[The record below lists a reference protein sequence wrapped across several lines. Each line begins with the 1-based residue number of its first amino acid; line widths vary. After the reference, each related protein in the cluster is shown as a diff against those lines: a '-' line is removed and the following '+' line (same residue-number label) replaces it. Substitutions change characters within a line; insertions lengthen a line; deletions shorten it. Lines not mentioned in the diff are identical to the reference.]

1 MRPASRSFGAC
12 VALLIVLSPAKR
24 LDFTS
29 PALDVATT
37 PRRCADE
44 TAELAKVTR
53 KLSRAELRRLMSI
66 SDALADLNYERFQAF
81 DNEMTE
87 GALQAV
93 FAFAGDVYDGL
104 DARSLTPADLAW
116 AQDHLRILSGFY
128 GPLERLMRG
137 RTTLVVAHRLSTI
150 RQADR
155 IGQFDIGDPA
165 RHLKLRQDLQ
175 VDPVQS
181 GSAQHAHSPLYL
193 IPMPREYPPVRAVRR
208 VFS

>member
-1 MRPASRSFGAC
+1 MRPASRCFGVY

-24 LDFTS
+24 LDFTA
-29 PALDVATT
+29 PALDVPST

-81 DNEMTE
+81 DNETTE

-104 DARSLTPADLAW
+104 DARSLAPADLPSSPTAW
-116 AQDHLRILSGFY
+116 KW
-128 GPLERLMRG
+128 
-137 RTTLVVAHRLSTI
+137 
-150 RQADR
+150 
-155 IGQFDIGDPA
+155 A
-165 RHLKLRQDLQ
+165 RD
-175 VDPVQS
+175 
-181 GSAQHAHSPLYL
+181 
-193 IPMPREYPPVRAVRR
+193 
-208 VFS
+208 

>member
-1 MRPASRSFGAC
+1 MRPASRCFGVY

-24 LDFTS
+24 LDFTA
-29 PALDVATT
+29 PALDVPST

-81 DNEMTE
+81 DNETTE

-104 DARSLTPADLAW
+104 DA
-116 AQDHLRILSGFY
+116 
-128 GPLERLMRG
+128 
-137 RTTLVVAHRLSTI
+137 
-150 RQADR
+150 
-155 IGQFDIGDPA
+155 PA
-165 RHLKLRQDLQ
+165 R
-175 VDPVQS
+175 
-181 GSAQHAHSPLYL
+181 SPPP
-193 IPMPREYPPVRAVRR
+193 IWPGPRITCASSRASTVCCARWTPSSPIGWR
-208 VFS
+208 WARD